1 MAKLECMIATPEG
14 TVFEGEVSAVVVP
27 AADGEL
33 GILPRHAPL
42 VAALGCGEL
51 RIVAASGEK
60 KRYFLSGGFVQ
71 VLGERVTVLATE
83 AEPVEGLERAAVEA
97 ELADLAQQK
106 PAAGSPLGD
115 LEAYQ
120 QQVRKVQ
127 VRRKL
132 AG

>member
-1 MAKLECMIATPEG
+1 MVASPEG
-14 TVFEGEVSAVVVP
+14 PIFEGEASAVVVP

-33 GILPRHAPL
+33 GIFPRHAPL

-51 RIVAASGEK
+51 RIAVAGGEK

-83 AEPVEGLERAAVEA
+83 AEPVEELERGAVDA

-106 PAAGSPLGD
+106 PAPGSPLGD

-120 QQVRKVQ
+120 QRVRKVK
-127 VRRKL
+127 VRKKL